1 MLALFRSIVYAALFV
16 SFVLVFI
23 PDQILRAAGI
33 TGPTQIGTWH
43 WMGLALVVL
52 GGALAVWC
60 ILTFALVGQGTPA
73 PFDPPRKLVAAG
85 PYRWSRN
92 PMYVGAGTALFGAAL
107 FYQSAALLAFAADDY
122 ESASKA
128 ALAGGTTTLIEMI
141 CPGPQDEPMAA
152 FELWKS
158 KAEPLAA
165 VDYTFH
171 MSVVRFEETVQ
182 SQFREIVGAGVASF
196 KVFLAYK
203 GALNLSDAELF

>member
-43 WMGLALVVL
+43 WTGLTLVVL

-60 ILTFALVGQGTPA
+60 ILRFALVGKGTPA

-92 PMYVGAGTALFGAAL
+92 PMYIGAGIALCGAAL
-107 FYQSAALLAFAADDY
+107 FYQSAALVAFAAGFLVVTHLFVVFYEEPTLERTFGARYADY
-122 ESASKA
+122 RN
-128 ALAGGTTTLIEMI
+128 
-141 CPGPQDEPMAA
+141 
-152 FELWKS
+152 
-158 KAEPLAA
+158 A
-165 VDYTFH
+165 VPRWMPTWR
-171 MSVVRFEETVQ
+171 S
-182 SQFREIVGAGVASF
+182 
-196 KVFLAYK
+196 
-203 GALNLSDAELF
+203 